1 MIEEQDISEELPKQK
16 KQKQEQE
23 ESYEDVKTDQG
34 IVEEGDV
41 SMSCMSFLS

>member
-1 MIEEQDISEELPKQK
+1 MEEKDDGDKLF
-16 KQKQEQE
+16 QKQEQE

>member
-34 IVEEGDV
+34 IVEGDV